1 MIWIFCTFV
10 KNTNIMKRII
20 LLLFIIFTYNL
31 HATHIMGG
39 EITWTCI
46 KDPANPDVGKY
57 IFQMKVYRDCDGV
70 ALSTLSQQIQMWGA
84 NAPLTSITVDFV
96 INTDISPNGDAANS
110 GNACLDCISNPV
122 GAVEEYI
129 YESQPV
135 ALPGAPTAAGWHF
148 TWDSCCRNGA
158 VSNLVLSSTTS
169 PSEGFTLRASMYP
182 YISGGV
188 PTATDPCFDNS
199 PKFNESPKTIICTG
213 YPFSYTPNASDAEM
227 DSLVYSWDEPLDD
240 FFTNFNPPIDPAP
253 IPYIAPY
260 AFNNPLPG
268 GVTLNSQTGEISY
281 NSTTAGNF
289 VSVIRV
295 DAYKCGQKIASIYRE
310 IQAVLLGCPNLPN
323 GNINL
328 PPVLTPPFPNPT
340 PFYTSVPAG
349 SLVSFNV
356 SAVDMDIYANGS
368 QQDVTLEITGGQM
381 SSDFINDTLCENPP
395 CATFNDGTGVPPP
408 FSSPQIVNGVFEWQ
422 TACSHVSSDV
432 GCGNTSNIYTFA
444 VKAFDDFCPA
454 SAVTIATIT
463 IEVTAAASLPPPDF
477 QCVFQDGNGNVTV
490 DWNHNLGANP
500 STVYH
505 IYGATNIGGP
515 YNVLADVNYPD
526 DNYTIPAAQIPSGV
540 NYYYL
545 TNESTCA
552 DNSDPSDTISP
563 ISFAISSDNIN
574 CWDDTDGYISIEVL
588 STMLSPYSY
597 YINGVLN
604 PNPMPYDTVFD
615 DLSAG
620 IYDITVSDNGS
631 CSITVPIEIT
641 APGYPL
647 QALASDTMNV
657 CYGASDGIAIAS
669 AAGGTPGYSYEWFDN
684 NFVSFSNNDTA
695 FGLSAGSYYL
705 EVTDV
710 NGCDTFTT
718 VSVIAPQTALSG
730 SPQMYGVACKNDST
744 GMLVG
749 DAQGSWAPYQ
759 YYWLDASFDTLRAP
773 DPLGSFSFSRD
784 TLANLSA
791 GIYNL
796 HVYDAQGCFVQYIM
810 TVGEPATQL
819 SIDSMAIIESIPC
832 YGDNTGKAVLYASG
846 GMPNYT
852 YSWDNGED
860 STIAVSLDAGY
871 HAVSL
876 TDDWGC
882 EVIDS
887 IYIPENPEIQSTIS
901 TIQNVSCYGNS
912 DGIASI
918 STTGGV
924 PNYIYFWSTGHTG
937 FSMPDTVSGL
947 LHGSYYVTTRDAIG
961 CEVIDSIYIT
971 QPEPLSMQASQ
982 LAWISCFGADDGLA
996 YASAVGG
1003 TPPYTFVW
1011 DNNQVGDTVNTLTP
1025 GLHTVVVTDAKGCMA
1040 SDTIFTHEPPELF
1053 VHIDDSQTILAYC
1066 VNVNTASL
1074 TSLASGGTPGY
1085 TYLWDDNSVSPQAT
1099 ATASALMPGIYTV
1112 TVTDSRGCTATDTR
1126 DIDTITNTMDAMIS
1140 SVQNING
1147 YGISCFGAN
1156 DGWAMVQAWGAH
1168 APYAYQW
1175 YGPNGF
1181 INSNDTIAQLYA
1193 GTYSVYV
1200 YDTNNCVVNRSVV
1213 IAEPGELIY
1222 TTLGSSD
1229 ETCLGACDGTV
1240 TIDIIGG
1247 SAPYTGIATNNT
1259 TGAVIHSLMGINNDT
1274 LIPGICSG
1282 DYTITL
1288 TDVNG
1293 CSSSLLNGGV
1303 DQQAIGYSLSTVA
1316 HINPVTVVDVLCN
1329 GSATGV
1335 LDVLNPNTNPGYSY
1349 SWQALNNPGVT
1360 ISTSLQAT
1368 GLQAGGYVLFAHY
1381 TNPTNPNQ
1389 PYPGCSTTDTIFVNE
1404 LDAISASATI
1414 EMVDCWDDQTGSIS
1428 VIVQGGTSPYNL
1440 VWNPGGNTS
1449 PILNNIGAGTYTLS
1463 MTDINNCQQIE
1474 MFQITQPQAITFDV
1488 DQNGYV
1494 LSVQNLNGG
1503 TPGFTYKWY
1512 KQVPGP
1518 DTQVGSGTTYT
1529 VTQYGTY
1536 YVEVT
1541 DANACVEISE
1551 NFLYAETYNCENG
1564 SCVDPGNNT
1573 GQYTSLAACQNAC
1586 NPTDIGEQENNPLTI
1601 YPNPFTKETTLDFGK
1616 KVKQARINI
1625 VDVFGKLIET
1635 HQVLDTDKY
1644 IIYKSDKAS
1653 GIYFVE
1659 IESDNESMFIKM
1671 IIE

>member
-1 MIWIFCTFV
+1 
-10 KNTNIMKRII
+10 MKKI
-20 LLLFIIFTYNL
+20 LLFIFIILVNLTLNAQIIISNDTSVCGNFTDVLQCNSANQSTMAVDDMHDIAVPIGFTFDFYGLPYDYLVVSGNGYVTFDTTQSNQYSPWNITVPIPNPGNMPENAIMAPWQDINSGVSGSIYYGTTGAAPNRKFTVTWCEIAMFSCTSDL
-31 HATHIMGG
+31 HTSQIVLHEGSNKIEMFIKDKPLC
-39 EITWTCI
+39 ITWNGGAAVQGLVDATSTNFDI
-46 KDPANPDVGKY
+46 VDDPTLLLPRNFPLPWTATNEGWEFLPNPNNTSYTINSIPYIPIVAGSSTWSDANGNVLGTGPSLAV
-57 IFQMKVYRDCDGV
+57 
-70 ALSTLSQQIQMWGA
+70 
-84 NAPLTSITVDFV
+84 
-96 INTDISPNGDAANS
+96 NT
-110 GNACLDCISNPV
+110 
-122 GAVEEYI
+122 
-129 YESQPV
+129 
-135 ALPGAPTAAGWHF
+135 
-148 TWDSCCRNGA
+148 
-158 VSNLVLSSTTS
+158 SSTTVIYADITGS
-169 PSEGFTLRASMYP
+169 CAL
-182 YISGGV
+182 GV
-188 PTATDPCFDNS
+188 LTDSIVITVTGCFDISLSTVTASCLGNDASISCS
-199 PKFNESPKTIICTG
+199 PNI
-213 YPFSYTPNASDAEM
+213 
-227 DSLVYSWDEPLDD
+227 SL
-240 FFTNFNPPIDPAP
+240 TNPPWD
-253 IPYIAPY
+253 
-260 AFNNPLPG
+260 FDL
-268 GVTLNSQTGEISY
+268 
-281 NSTTAGNF
+281 F
-289 VSVIRV
+289 
-295 DAYKCGQKIASIYRE
+295 
-310 IQAVLLGCPNLPN
+310 
-323 GNINL
+323 
-328 PPVLTPPFPNPT
+328 
-340 PFYTSVPAG
+340 
-349 SLVSFNV
+349 
-356 SAVDMDIYANGS
+356 DM
-368 QQDVTLEITGGQM
+368 
-381 SSDFINDTLCENPP
+381 
-395 CATFNDGTGVPPP
+395 
-408 FSSPQIVNGVFEWQ
+408 
-422 TACSHVSSDV
+422 
-432 GCGNTSNIYTFA
+432 
-444 VKAFDDFCPA
+444 
-454 SAVTIATIT
+454 
-463 IEVTAAASLPPPDF
+463 
-477 QCVFQDGNGNVTV
+477 
-490 DWNHNLGANP
+490 
-500 STVYH
+500 
-505 IYGATNIGGP
+505 
-515 YNVLADVNYPD
+515 
-526 DNYTIPAAQIPSGV
+526 
-540 NYYYL
+540 
-545 TNESTCA
+545 
-552 DNSDPSDTISP
+552 
-563 ISFAISSDNIN
+563 
-574 CWDDTDGYISIEVL
+574 
-588 STMLSPYSY
+588 
-597 YINGVLN
+597 NGVLLQN
-604 PNPMPYDTVFD
+604 APNVTNNSHTFSGLFPGTYVVRVTDIIGYSAQDTIVVSQINNPMTISSNFNNISCYNGNDGKISVLAQNGLPQYQFFINGTLNTNPYPYDSVFTN
-615 DLSAG
+615 LSAG
-620 IYDITVSDNGS
+620 TYIVSVMDDNN
-631 CSITVPIEIT
+631 CMERDTIEIT
-641 APGYPL
+641 APIYPL
-647 QALASDTMNV
+647 QALAESKVVV

-876 TDDWGC
+876 IDDWGC

-1389 PYPGCSTTDTIFVNE
+1389 PYPGCSATDTIFVNE